1 MVIEIRQSQ
10 MVFFAQ
16 VELPKTTDYDD
27 MPPDVMIETV
37 NGEALPKYVEQL
49 NPMDVN
55 IVEVDYGNQMTVVS
69 GAGSEVSR
77 A

>member
-37 NGEALPKYVEQL
+37 NGEALPKYVE
-49 NPMDVN
+49 
-55 IVEVDYGNQMTVVS
+55 
-69 GAGSEVSR
+69 
-77 A
+77 

>member
-1 MVIEIRQSQ
+1 
-10 MVFFAQ
+10 
-16 VELPKTTDYDD
+16 
-27 MPPDVMIETV
+27 MPPDVMMETA

-55 IVEVDYGNQMTVVS
+55 IVEVDFGHQMMVGT
-69 GAGSEVSR
+69 GDNSEVSR

>member
-1 MVIEIRQSQ
+1 MI
-10 MVFFAQ
+10 FFAQ